1 MSDIL
6 INRTKSRIE
15 YYFPENGKHMM
26 NFDQKLI
33 NNINK
38 FIKNL

>member
-6 INRTKSRIE
+6 IKRTKSRIE
-15 YYFPENGKHMM
+15 YYFPENDKHMM